1 MITTTQN
8 KQIKQIIK
16 LKKSARERRKQELFL
31 VEGIRMFTEIPE
43 EYLYKVY
50 ASEDFYN
57 EHRVIFEHMDVELVS
72 PQVMKEISDTMTPQ
86 GVLALVKMMKYSL
99 EDLLEQEKPLF
110 LVLENLQ
117 DPGNLGT
124 ILRTGEGA
132 GINGVIMSHDTVDIY
147 NPKVTR
153 STMGSIFRVPFVYV
167 DDLLE
172 VAETMKQK
180 NIITY
185 AAHLNGTD
193 YTKEDYQKGT
203 AFFIGNEGN
212 GLTDATAGQ
221 ADCLIR
227 IPMKGQLES
236 LNAGVAAAILMYKTK
251 FGIYVRVVGENEDSA
266 ISLGLKTQKYKY
278 IAVLI
283 GAFCCAL
290 AGINLSM
297 ERMAM
302 FTSDMTAGRGFI
314 AIAAIYCGQGKP
326 VQSSLYAILFGVAR
340 SLAVNL
346 SVYAGP
352 AAGMFDTIPYIIM
365 VAVLAVVSFMKFKD
379 VKVRGYKFD

>member
-180 NIITY
+180 ISSRMQHISMEQTIRRKII
-185 AAHLNGTD
+185 
-193 YTKEDYQKGT
+193 KKGT

-212 GLTDATAGQ
+212 GLTDKLTDKVQ
-221 ADCLIR
+221 KRSRFQC
-227 IPMKGQLES
+227 
-236 LNAGVAAAILMYKTK
+236 V
-251 FGIYVRVVGENEDSA
+251 VR
-266 ISLGLKTQKYKY
+266 
-278 IAVLI
+278 
-283 GAFCCAL
+283 
-290 AGINLSM
+290 
-297 ERMAM
+297 
-302 FTSDMTAGRGFI
+302 
-314 AIAAIYCGQGKP
+314 
-326 VQSSLYAILFGVAR
+326 
-340 SLAVNL
+340 
-346 SVYAGP
+346 
-352 AAGMFDTIPYIIM
+352 
-365 VAVLAVVSFMKFKD
+365 
-379 VKVRGYKFD
+379 

>member
-147 NPKVTR
+147 NPKVVR
-153 STMGSIFRVPFVYV
+153 STMGSLYRVPFVYV
-167 DDLLE
+167 DDLHGLLE
-172 VAETMKQK
+172 EMKK
-180 NIITY
+180 NKITLF
-185 AAHLNGTD
+185 AAHL
-193 YTKEDYQKGT
+193 KGEKYYYEADLSGKC
-203 AFFIGNEGN
+203 AFLIGNEAN
-212 GLTDATAGQ
+212 GLTWETASM
-221 ADCLIR
+221 ADTYIK
-227 IPMKGQLES
+227 IPMSGQVES
-236 LNAGVAAAILMYKTK
+236 LNAAMAAGILMYDM
-251 FGIYVRVVGENEDSA
+251 RR
-266 ISLGLKTQKYKY
+266 QKEAAAKK
-278 IAVLI
+278 IVL
-283 GAFCCAL
+283 
-290 AGINLSM
+290 
-297 ERMAM
+297 
-302 FTSDMTAGRGFI
+302 
-314 AIAAIYCGQGKP
+314 
-326 VQSSLYAILFGVAR
+326 
-340 SLAVNL
+340 
-346 SVYAGP
+346 
-352 AAGMFDTIPYIIM
+352 
-365 VAVLAVVSFMKFKD
+365 
-379 VKVRGYKFD
+379 

>member
-147 NPKVTR
+147 NPKVLR
-153 STMGSIFRVPFVYV
+153 STQGMIFH
-167 DDLLE
+167 
-172 VAETMKQK
+172 T
-180 NIITY
+180 NIIIKSLKEIISMLKEREIPIYGTRVDYGIDVSTLREKDRKKY
-185 AAHLNGTD
+185 ALVM
-193 YTKEDYQKGT
+193 
-203 AFFIGNEGN
+203 GNEGN
-212 GLTDATAGQ
+212 GVSEEILDMC
-221 ADCLIR
+221 DEYIY
-227 IPMKGQLES
+227 ISMNPDVES
-236 LNAGVAAAILMYKTK
+236 LNVGVATSIILYELDK
-251 FGIYVRVVGENEDSA
+251 
-266 ISLGLKTQKYKY
+266 
-278 IAVLI
+278 
-283 GAFCCAL
+283 
-290 AGINLSM
+290 
-297 ERMAM
+297 
-302 FTSDMTAGRGFI
+302 
-314 AIAAIYCGQGKP
+314 
-326 VQSSLYAILFGVAR
+326 
-340 SLAVNL
+340 
-346 SVYAGP
+346 
-352 AAGMFDTIPYIIM
+352 
-365 VAVLAVVSFMKFKD
+365 
-379 VKVRGYKFD
+379 